1 MTTTITRGAQV
12 VYPELVTGYD
22 SRRESG
28 NLLHNVIGRA
38 DFDVTLK
45 AAGMRQGTLEV
56 WCPSHTSALGVEAL
70 HAQAGVMHLTDD
82 DAPGV
87 AMHYV
92 VSGAIDV
99 TPAFGT
105 PRWLVRVGYA
115 EVIV

>member
-1 MTTTITRGAQV
+1 VTTTITLGVQS

-28 NLLHNVIGRA
+28 NLLHTIIGRA
-38 DFDVTLK
+38 DPDVTLK
-45 AAGMRQGTLEV
+45 AAGLRQGTLEV
-56 WCPSHTSALGVEAL
+56 WCPSHSSVLEVEAL
-70 HAQAGVMHLTDD
+70 HAQVGVLHLTDD

-99 TPAFGT
+99 TPEFGT
-105 PRWLVRVGYA
+105 PRWLVRVAYA